1 MHFVKI
7 HTAGSDFLVCDGQA
21 GTETRRAA
29 RLLDR
34 HTGVGGEGVLLVF
47 PDAADGVPA
56 RLLLPDGSEGEARA
70 TAAIAAG
77 KYLFDRD
84 KTRTASR
91 VRLCGAVYPVRLT
104 VMGGRVLCA
113 WVTLPPILPRP
124 LEQLKYYHGIR
135 GDVLRA
141 CLVNP
146 RISIYDL
153 CGTHAVFL
161 LESCAAL
168 RALNLKSV
176 CGRLSEVLFYGE
188 RIRLHFA
195 AVSGDNALAMRSYDK
210 SVGECASSGE
220 GAAVVAYAARAA
232 SLADED
238 RVLVKCLG
246 GTFCV
251 DLDGTAASLCAKC
264 ETVFSGDAG

>member
-1 MHFVKI
+1 M
-7 HTAGSDFLVCDGQA
+7 
-21 GTETRRAA
+21 
-29 RLLDR
+29 
-34 HTGVGGEGVLLVF
+34 
-47 PDAADGVPA
+47 
-56 RLLLPDGSEGEARA
+56 
-70 TAAIAAG
+70 
-77 KYLFDRD
+77 
-84 KTRTASR
+84 
-91 VRLCGAVYPVRLT
+91 
-104 VMGGRVLCA
+104 
-113 WVTLPPILPRP
+113 
-124 LEQLKYYHGIR
+124 
-135 GDVLRA
+135 
-141 CLVNP
+141 
-146 RISIYDL
+146 
-153 CGTHAVFL
+153 
-161 LESCAAL
+161 
-168 RALNLKSV
+168 